1 MCALCAPFQL
11 SQLEKE
17 IFGKLLLDNSPSKS
31 NMTSEEWKSLQGL
44 AEGRRQAYKVSCVVV
59 WEKRT
64 T

>member
-31 NMTSEEWKSLQGL
+31 NMTSEEWKPLQGL
-44 AEGRRQAYKVSCVVV
+44 AEGRR
-59 WEKRT
+59 
-64 T
+64 